1 MYQKQIP
8 QLNVNKEVSFNKAIM
23 IFVADALKLAEPIKC
38 PIQRANIV
46 YQHETNKAARSPC
59 QITENITPFTSDA
72 HSY

>member
-1 MYQKQIP
+1 MD
-8 QLNVNKEVSFNKAIM
+8 VNKEALLAI
-23 IFVADALKLAEPIKC
+23 IVFVASALKLAEPIEC

-59 QITENITPFTSDA
+59 RITENITPFTSDV